1 MNQLVYMYLKMKVLR
16 NLQINDPMFG
26 QKIRGLL
33 EGYKIHFKLVCVC
46 VCVCIYIY
54 IYTFQAKKKKAFI
67 GLNQK
72 SKL

>member
-1 MNQLVYMYLKMKVLR
+1 MYLKMKVLR
-16 NLQINDPMFG
+16 NLQINDLMFV

-46 VCVCIYIY
+46 VYIYIYIY
-54 IYTFQAKKKKAFI
+54 IYTFQPKKKKKKAFI
-67 GLNQK
+67 GLTQK

>member
-1 MNQLVYMYLKMKVLR
+1 MYMYLKMKVLR

-46 VCVCIYIY
+46 VYIY

>member
-1 MNQLVYMYLKMKVLR
+1 MNQLVYMYLKLKVLR

-46 VCVCIYIY
+46 VYIYIY

>member
-1 MNQLVYMYLKMKVLR
+1 MYLKMKVLR

-46 VCVCIYIY
+46 IYIY
-54 IYTFQAKKKKAFI
+54 IYIYFSSKKEEGFHW
-67 GLNQK
+67 
-72 SKL
+72 S